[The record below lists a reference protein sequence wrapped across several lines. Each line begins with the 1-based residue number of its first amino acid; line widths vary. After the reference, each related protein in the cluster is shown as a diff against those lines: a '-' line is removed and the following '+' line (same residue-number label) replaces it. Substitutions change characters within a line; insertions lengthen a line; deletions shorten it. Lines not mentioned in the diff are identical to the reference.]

1 MREPSSLAAA
11 LANYTFDA
19 VVNFLDYTGEHAA
32 TSVTVFAGRARHY
45 VHISSAAVY
54 HKPGRRLPYRESSA
68 RRNPYLDYAT
78 HKLDAEET
86 FLHAHQLADFPVT
99 IVRPAHA
106 YDQAAPPLPGGWTVV
121 DRLARGDEV
130 VVHGDGTSLWTVTHA
145 RDFAAGLT
153 GLLGNEQSIGETFH
167 ITSNFV
173 YSWNEIYAMIAAGFG
188 VEPRLVHL
196 PSELL
201 PVAAPD
207 WNLATWFLGDYQWSL
222 IFDNAKICDFVPD
235 FSPSVRLDR
244 AVPELVA
251 WRSAHPA
258 ETAPDPK
265 VDTVLDRLVHGF
277 HELARIFESLLP
289 ASEATATR

>member
-1 MREPSSLAAA
+1 MIRSYSLTVKPLRILFVGGTGTISASCVRQAVDVGMEVFVLTRGQSRLRPLPAAVTSLIADVREPSSLAAA

-19 VVNFLDYTGEHAA
+19 VVNFLDYTAEHAA

-99 IVRPAHA
+99 IVRPAHT

-130 VVHGDGTSLWTVTHA
+130 VVHGDGTSLWTLTHA

-201 PVAAPD
+201 PVA
-207 WNLATWFLGDYQWSL
+207 
-222 IFDNAKICDFVPD
+222 
-235 FSPSVRLDR
+235 
-244 AVPELVA
+244 
-251 WRSAHPA
+251 
-258 ETAPDPK
+258 
-265 VDTVLDRLVHGF
+265 
-277 HELARIFESLLP
+277 
-289 ASEATATR
+289 